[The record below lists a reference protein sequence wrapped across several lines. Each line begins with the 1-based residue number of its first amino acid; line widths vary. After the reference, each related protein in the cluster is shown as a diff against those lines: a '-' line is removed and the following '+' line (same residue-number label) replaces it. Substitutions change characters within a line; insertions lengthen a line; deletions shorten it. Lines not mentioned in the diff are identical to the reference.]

1 MPEKVNDKT
10 VFSLLEVTRSI
21 QKTLSN
27 RYKSAFWVKAEM
39 NELNHYPQSGHC
51 YPSLVEKKD
60 GKVIA
65 KIMANIW
72 KDDFVRINRNFQKV
86 LKEPLKDGIKILF
99 SAKITFHPEYGLKL
113 RIIDIDPSYTLGDL
127 EIEKQETIE
136 CLKKEGIFD
145 KNKILKLPLIPQ
157 RIAIISVKTAKGY
170 GDLLEVID
178 GNPWG
183 YKFFHFL
190 FPAFLQ
196 GEKAVKSI
204 SNQLRKI
211 KKVRSHFDAIAIIR
225 GGSDDIGLSCYNN
238 YHLSKEVAL
247 CPIPVITGIGHKG
260 IKTVVEMVAFH
271 DEIVP
276 AKLGEYLLQKF
287 HNFSVPVQ
295 KAEETLIDKSIKILK
310 DEKLKLHN
318 SVKYFRSVT
327 SNMLATSN
335 NKIKNQFSILL
346 QQSNFLFRRERESY
360 VAIMTGIKKGTLFFC
375 NKTKQVIKQYALNMK
390 KDVLS
395 NLSHSRL
402 VVLQSLQQIER
413 NSKDLILSNVQKM
426 QQSIEKL
433 FEKSALLLKNE
444 NNEVNSIER
453 SVNNMNPKNV
463 LKRGYSITLLNAKAI
478 RSYKQ
483 VKQGDTIDTIVID
496 GNILS
501 NVETTNKSE
510 EL

>member
-1 MPEKVNDKT
+1 
-10 VFSLLEVTRSI
+10 
-21 QKTLSN
+21 
-27 RYKSAFWVKAEM
+27 
-39 NELNHYPQSGHC
+39 
-51 YPSLVEKKD
+51 
-60 GKVIA
+60 
-65 KIMANIW
+65 
-72 KDDFVRINRNFQKV
+72 
-86 LKEPLKDGIKILF
+86 
-99 SAKITFHPEYGLKL
+99 
-113 RIIDIDPSYTLGDL
+113 
-127 EIEKQETIE
+127 
-136 CLKKEGIFD
+136 
-145 KNKILKLPLIPQ
+145 
-157 RIAIISVKTAKGY
+157 
-170 GDLLEVID
+170 
-178 GNPWG
+178 
-183 YKFFHFL
+183 
-190 FPAFLQ
+190 
-196 GEKAVKSI
+196 
-204 SNQLRKI
+204 
-211 KKVRSHFDAIAIIR
+211 
-225 GGSDDIGLSCYNN
+225 
-238 YHLSKEVAL
+238 
-247 CPIPVITGIGHKG
+247 
-260 IKTVVEMVAFH
+260 MVAFH

-276 AKLGEYLLQKF
+276 AKLGEYFLQKF
-287 HNFSVPVQ
+287 HNFSVPVK

-318 SVKYFRSVT
+318 SVKYFHSVT
-327 SNMLATSN
+327 SNMLATSKN
-335 NKIKNQFSILL
+335 EIKNQFSILL

-360 VAIMTGIKKGTLFFC
+360 VAIMIGIKKGTLFFC
-375 NKTKQVIKQYALNMK
+375 SKTKQVIKQYALNMK

-413 NSKDLILSNVQKM
+413 NSKDLILSNGQKI

-433 FEKSALLLKNE
+433 LEKSALLLKNE